1 MQAIEDKKSIAIGMI
16 VLVKENG
23 SIISSLLT
31 NWTVHV
37 VVTTLTSIDTASKER
52 DKLEN
57 MLRYS
62 YHILLKSVSRP
73 YIHRACCTFGKT
85 VTAASYYN

>member
-1 MQAIEDKKSIAIGMI
+1 MYTIENKKSIAIGMI
-16 VLVKENG
+16 ILVKENG

-31 NWTVHV
+31 NWTVHHV
-37 VVTTLTSIDTASKER
+37 VVTTLTSIEMASKER

-62 YHILLKSVSRP
+62 YHIMLKSVSSP
-73 YIHRACCTFGKT
+73 YIHRACCTFGENCY
-85 VTAASYYN
+85 SS